1 MRRSRAAAG
10 DSLRMTQSVDQS
22 AERLQ
27 RARDGD
33 LAAFNELVLE
43 HQSLVF
49 SLCLRMIG
57 QKQAVEDATQ
67 EAFIAAW
74 RNLKNLRGAFRPW
87 LMRIASNACTDELRR
102 RGRRP
107 SSSLDSALDEG
118 VPEPADSEP
127 SPDTSLLQGEVR
139 RQVEE
144 ALQDL
149 PADQRV
155 AVVLSDLHGF
165 DYAEVAEITKTSLG
179 TVKSRISRGRTRL
192 RTALLNDPE
201 LLSTRP
207 RHEV

>member
-1 MRRSRAAAG
+1 
-10 DSLRMTQSVDQS
+10 
-22 AERLQ
+22 
-27 RARDGD
+27 
-33 LAAFNELVLE
+33 
-43 HQSLVF
+43 
-49 SLCLRMIG
+49 MIG
-57 QKQAVEDATQ
+57 QKQAAEDATQ

>member
-1 MRRSRAAAG
+1 M
-10 DSLRMTQSVDQS
+10 DQS

-49 SLCLRMIG
+49 SLCLRMTG
-57 QKQAVEDATQ
+57 QKQAAEDATQ

>member
-1 MRRSRAAAG
+1 
-10 DSLRMTQSVDQS
+10 MTQSVDQS

-57 QKQAVEDATQ
+57 QKQAAEDATQ

>member
-1 MRRSRAAAG
+1 
-10 DSLRMTQSVDQS
+10 MTQSVDQS

-57 QKQAVEDATQ
+57 QKQAAEDATQ
-67 EAFIAAW
+67 EAFIAAR

>member
-1 MRRSRAAAG
+1 
-10 DSLRMTQSVDQS
+10 MTQSVDQS

-57 QKQAVEDATQ
+57 QKQAAEDATQ

-139 RQVEE
+139 GQVEE

>member
-1 MRRSRAAAG
+1 
-10 DSLRMTQSVDQS
+10 MTQSVDQS

-57 QKQAVEDATQ
+57 QKQAAEDATQ

-127 SPDTSLLQGEVR
+127 SPDTTLLQGEVR

-192 RTALLNDPE
+192 RSALLNDPE